1 MAAKTFSIAAIFR
14 GDVSQLKP
22 ATQEARREVT
32 SVGEAA
38 AKSAPLLVRQ
48 ADAMELAAAAA
59 RDAATSADSLAVSDQ
74 RARDAVTG
82 LASAHAAAVRPLGAA
97 AQGMTGLQS
106 AMAGAV
112 GWGASLEAAMGSL
125 ALASAGAQNA
135 VTGLDSAHA
144 AARSSLSGF
153 TGAVSQ
159 QQTALQG
166 AMSATSGFTATIG
179 DQTSALVQN
188 QRASAA
194 WQAELDGVRAKF
206 NPIFALSRQYEA
218 QLRDIAEAEKLG
230 AISAREAAEARERAA
245 RVLAPTP
252 AQAPVA
258 PARQVE
264 DLRGRYMPLYAAERR
279 YERELEQ
286 VSEARRIGA
295 LSDEEAIVVQERLRG
310 AYDQTVEQ
318 IRRSDPA
325 LRGQGQ
331 AMRLNAHEARN
342 LTYQLSDT
350 FQTLALGMPI
360 QQVLLQQGP
369 QIIDIYGGVGN
380 TFRAL
385 RAALTPVRLALG
397 TTTATVLVGAA
408 AWNGYLTS
416 VKEVQTAAGGL
427 GRATAAPAA
436 ELEAA
441 AQAGAATAGISIKA
455 ARSMQAE
462 FLRTGRIGSENFEG
476 LIGISKDFAA
486 TIGIEAA
493 AAGGALSEMFAKPAE
508 GADTLYRKYG
518 LIDAATMRQVRNLA
532 EQNRG
537 TEAQALLL
545 DALQPRLV
553 DAAEA
558 TTALGRAWG
567 DVKRAA
573 SDAGN
578 AIGGA
583 IETLA
588 DRAANG
594 PSLDEAVAA
603 AAIGVQRGQ
612 QRQASRAEMPEIFRW
627 ITSLRNTEESRE
639 QFLDGQRG
647 ELGALRSAQNYMGVN
662 AALQAQRER
671 DRRRGQVALDIAEAS
686 PANARLQQEEQ
697 LRNEIA
703 ALQRGQN
710 APDLDD
716 FQRGEI
722 GASIEAKSRALD
734 ALINRQERTLELDR
748 LDIQIANERNP
759 LFRAELEARR
769 TRLKLAEDEIN
780 ILDLEAEVH
789 RARSRVIE
797 ETIAAGRQQA
807 ADMQAEMEIRQR
819 LTGLVSAGLISS
831 AEANRLLEEE
841 LALRPLV
848 AAAAA
853 AEGEEKA
860 RLLEVLD
867 QLRGAYAATA
877 EADRAA
883 RATEAGQE
891 HLRSQRERLAM
902 LRVEIGLI
910 GQSAAVQ
917 ARTLALARAEQ
928 NIRSMKLDPQS
939 AQAQEIRQTEIALS
953 DLERSLER
961 QRDAWGKVQSSA
973 EAAIDGIVGKLSTG
987 DVSGALESLASE
999 MTSLFTE
1006 IAVSNPLKNAI
1017 LGTDHG
1023 TLSDVG
1029 GLEGIIS
1036 RIFGGKDAPG
1046 ELASAATAGPS
1057 VAAMT
1062 VSAGSVTITAGT
1074 MGFGGGTGLPGAAA
1088 NSPGSILTGGSL
1100 PGSQEV
1106 QSQIWRFFSD
1116 KGLAPHQVAAIMGN
1130 VSAESAFNPTAVGDG
1145 GTSFGLFQ
1153 HHAGRGQALL
1163 NTVGG
1168 MGGLGNVEAQLG
1180 HVWSEL
1186 QGSEN
1191 GVLQR
1196 LLAATNVKDA
1206 TAAFVGF
1213 ERPQGWTAAD
1223 PTGAHN
1229 WTGRLGGAEQA
1240 MTKFASA
1247 ASTATTDLGAL
1258 GEGATGIGSLLSSIG
1273 SGMAGGGGGGSLLW
1287 TVASGIA
1294 GAMGI
1299 PGFRDGGPT
1308 GGSDPSRVAGVVHE
1322 EEFVFDAPA
1331 TRRIGVR
1338 NLEALRKGV
1347 LRGYQAGGYVQSVA
1361 SVPVLANSAPA
1372 PQQAFGPVPIIVN
1385 DYSGQPIQ
1393 SEVQPDGR
1401 GGRQMIMTVGQQG
1414 AAAMR
1419 QPGNPMNKQ
1428 LRQMG
1433 VKSGPVRR

>member
-48 ADAMELAAAAA
+48 ADALELAAAAA

-74 RARDAVTG
+74 RARDAMTG
-82 LASAHAAAVRPLGAA
+82 LASAHAAAVRPLGSA

-112 GWGASLEAAMGSL
+112 GWGASLEAAMGSV
-125 ALASAGAQNA
+125 ALASAGARDA
-135 VTGLDSAHA
+135 VTRLDSAHA

-153 TGAVSQ
+153 AGAMSQ

-230 AISAREAAEARERAA
+230 AISAREAADARERAA

-252 AQAPVA
+252 VQAPA
-258 PARQVE
+258 TPPRQVE

-310 AYDQTVEQ
+310 SYDQTVEQ

-342 LTYQLSDT
+342 LSYQLSDT

-397 TTTATVLVGAA
+397 ATTAAVVVGAA

-441 AQAGAATAGISIKA
+441 AQAGASTAGISIKA

-537 TEAQALLL
+537 TEAQTLLL

-558 TTALGRAWG
+558 TTLLGRAWD
-567 DVKRAA
+567 DVKTAA

-583 IETLA
+583 INRVFSGPSREEELQDRIAAAQKRLQDLDGGRKYLRLSDDDREQRRAEAQAELA
-588 DRAANG
+588 QAELELASTRARASFRQSRAAAEARGRN
-594 PSLDEAVAA
+594 SLDVA
-603 AAIGVQRGQ
+603 G
-612 QRQASRAEMPEIFRW
+612 
-627 ITSLRNTEESRE
+627 
-639 QFLDGQRG
+639 
-647 ELGALRSAQNYMGVN
+647 
-662 AALQAQRER
+662 
-671 DRRRGQVALDIAEAS
+671 AS

-703 ALQRGQN
+703 SLEAGQN
-710 APDLDD
+710 APGLDD

-853 AEGEEKA
+853 AEGEEKT

-877 EADRAA
+877 EADRTA

-939 AQAQEIRQTEIALS
+939 AQAQEIRQTEVALS

-961 QRDAWGKVQSSA
+961 QRDAWGKVQGSA

-999 MTSLFTE
+999 MTGLFTE

-1017 LGTDHG
+1017 LGTDYG

-1074 MGFGGGTGLPGAAA
+1074 MGFGGAAGQMPGAAA

-1106 QSQIWRFFSD
+1106 QSQVWRFFSD

-1153 HHAGRGQALL
+1153 HHAGRGEALL

-1168 MGGLGNVEAQLG
+1168 RGGLGNVEAQLG

-1294 GAMGI
+1294 GAVGI

-1372 PQQAFGPVPIIVN
+1372 PQQAFGPIPITVN
-1385 DYSGQPIQ
+1385 NYSGQEIQ
-1393 SEVQPDGR
+1393 SEIQPDGR

-1414 AAAMR
+1414 AAAIR

-1428 LRQMG
+1428 LKRMG

>member
-59 RDAATSADSLAVSDQ
+59 REAATSADSLAVSDQ
-74 RARDAVTG
+74 RARDAMTG
-82 LASAHAAAVRPLGAA
+82 LASAHAAAVRPLGTT

-106 AMAGAV
+106 AMQSALN
-112 GWGASLEAAMGSL
+112 AS
-125 ALASAGAQNA
+125 
-135 VTGLDSAHA
+135 
-144 AARSSLSGF
+144 SGF
-153 TGAVSQ
+153 SVG
-159 QQTALQG
+159 
-166 AMSATSGFTATIG
+166 IG
-179 DQTSALVQN
+179 DQADAMLRN
-188 QRASAA
+188 ARASAA

-230 AISAREAAEARERAA
+230 AISAREAADARERAA

-252 AQAPVA
+252 VQAPA
-258 PARQVE
+258 TPPRQVE

-318 IRRSDPA
+318 IRRSEPA
-325 LRGQGQ
+325 LRGQGL
-331 AMRLNAHEARN
+331 AMRLTAHEARN
-342 LTYQLSDT
+342 LSYQLSDT
-350 FQTLALGMPI
+350 FQSLALGMPI

-369 QIIDIYGGVGN
+369 QIIDIFDGLGN
-380 TFRAL
+380 TFQAL
-385 RAALTPVRLALG
+385 QSVLTPARLALG
-397 TTTATVLVGAA
+397 ATTAAVVVGAA

-416 VKEVQTAAGGL
+416 VKEVQTAARGL

-441 AQAGAATAGISIKA
+441 AQAGASTAGISIKA

-462 FLRTGRIGSENFEG
+462 FLRTGSIGSENFEG

-493 AAGGALSEMFAKPAE
+493 AAGDALSKMFAKPAE
-508 GADTLYRKYG
+508 AADTLYRKYG

-532 EQNRG
+532 EQNRVI
-537 TEAQALLL
+537 EAQTALLE
-545 DALQPRLV
+545 AVQPRLV
-553 DAAEA
+553 DAADA

-567 DVKRAA
+567 FVKREA
-573 SDAGN
+573 SEAGD

-583 IETLA
+583 LDRVFSGPSREEELEAQIADARGRIAAAGRTDRNYRNWTPERREAERAEAQRELQQAQLELA
-588 DRAANG
+588 SRRAAA
-594 PSLDEAVAA
+594 SFRQTRAA
-603 AAIGVQRGQ
+603 AAARG
-612 QRQASRAEMPEIFRW
+612 
-627 ITSLRNTEESRE
+627 RN
-639 QFLDGQRG
+639 
-647 ELGALRSAQNYMGVN
+647 AL
-662 AALQAQRER
+662 E
-671 DRRRGQVALDIAEAS
+671 IAEAS

-697 LRNEIA
+697 LRNELA

-797 ETIAAGRQQA
+797 ETIVAGREQA

-853 AEGEEKA
+853 AEGEEKT

-877 EADRAA
+877 EADRTA
-883 RATEAGQE
+883 RAAEAGQE

-939 AQAQEIRQTEIALS
+939 AQAQEIRQTEVALS

-961 QRDAWGKVQSSA
+961 QRDAWGKVQGSA

-999 MTSLFTE
+999 MTGLFTE

-1017 LGTDHG
+1017 LGTDYG
-1023 TLSDVG
+1023 TLSDIG

-1074 MGFGGGTGLPGAAA
+1074 MGFGGGAGQMPGAAA

-1106 QSQIWRFFSD
+1106 QSQVWRFFSD

-1153 HHAGRGQALL
+1153 HHAGRGEALL

-1168 MGGLGNVEAQLG
+1168 RGGLGNVEAQLG

-1186 QGSEN
+1186 QGSET

-1322 EEFVFDAPA
+1322 EEFVFDAPS

-1393 SEVQPDGR
+1393 SEIQPDGR